1 MIYRTFLICLCLGVG
16 FSQPTIAETDEA
28 IDARSFVHEKCSSC
42 HDSSIYTRKDRRVDS
57 LSRLNSQV
65 RMCDTQLGTSL
76 FDEDITAI
84 VKYLN
89 DSYYHFDK

>member
-1 MIYRTFLICLCLGVG
+1 MIKRALLLCLFAG
-16 FSQPTIAETDEA
+16 FGYSLPASAETDES

-42 HDSSIYTRKDRRVDS
+42 HDSSIYTRENRRVDS
-57 LSRLNSQV
+57 LPRLNSQV
-65 RMCDTQLGTSL
+65 RMCDAQLGTSL

-89 DSYYHFDK
+89 DNYYHFDK

>member
-1 MIYRTFLICLCLGVG
+1 MMKRNLLICLCLGFG
-16 FSQPTIAETDEA
+16 YSLPLLAETGEGF
-28 IDARSFVHEKCSSC
+28 DARSFVQKKCAGC

-65 RMCDTQLGTSL
+65 RMCDAQLGSNL

-84 VKYLN
+84 VNYLN
-89 DSYYHFDK
+89 EEYYHFDK